1 MEGLL
6 VYGDS
11 NLSKTNTLGDLVWE
25 LCLKDE
31 VLNVIRRLDLTGD
44 RRITLD
50 EFSEAL
56 LPTKLTVNRHPHR
69 R

>member
-25 LCLKDE
+25 LCLK
-31 VLNVIRRLDLTGD
+31 GD
-44 RRITLD
+44 CD
-50 EFSEAL
+50 
-56 LPTKLTVNRHPHR
+56 
-69 R
+69 